1 MTQLP
6 GGFFQDPDAYRDK
19 DVERIL
25 EEQVHED
32 HEDHE
37 HGPGCGHEAVEHG
50 DHVDYLH
57 DSHRHFLRGAKWFH
71 HASQKD

>member
-1 MTQLP
+1 MGTMYGSQFEDVSDFLLVSDP
-6 GGFFQDPDAYRDK
+6 G
-19 DVERIL
+19 
-25 EEQVHED
+25 HED
-32 HEDHE
+32 R
-37 HGPGCGHEAVEHG
+37 CGHEAIEHG